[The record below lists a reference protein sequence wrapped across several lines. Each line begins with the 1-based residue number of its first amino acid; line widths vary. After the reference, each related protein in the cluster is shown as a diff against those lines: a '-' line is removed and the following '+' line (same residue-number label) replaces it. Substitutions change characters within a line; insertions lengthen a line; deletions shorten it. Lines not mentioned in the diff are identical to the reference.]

1 MSAIITEKF
10 RKHNADQFHESF
22 SEASANVYYLF
33 IGKAT
38 AFTSS
43 TTTGSDS
50 SPPTPADA
58 VGEVQYYAWDS
69 MLAAKKITSSDIQ
82 FAIPRRNWANGTTY
96 DMYKHNIS
104 SSNTATSG
112 ASNLFDSTFYFMTS
126 DFRVYKVLDNNGGSA
141 YSGAEPTSESTS
153 VFALG
158 GYVLKYMFKISAS
171 DAAKY
176 LTTDFLPVQTD
187 STVSAAATDGAIE
200 SVVVTAGSG
209 YTDGTYY
216 AAVYGDGTSQGT
228 SSGAIIRITVSSGSI
243 QSFGLTTGSDTTIH
257 AAGASYTF
265 GTVNLGDDF
274 IFSDSSL
281 SSSTTLGSSGTGGAI
296 EIIIS
301 PKEGHGNDAT
311 TELGAHYV
319 MTATTLSQAEG
330 DDLTTANDFRQVGL
344 MVDPTTYGTSTVASD
359 TTARQT
365 FVVKGSATSGTFEA
379 DEQITQA
386 STGAVGKVVEFD
398 SDRSLLYYQQ
408 ERFSGFGTNATNSGY
423 VAFSGTNTITGQT
436 SSATLTPSSDTETV
450 TLANSNT
457 LTLTTGYA
465 NPELQPD
472 SGNIIY
478 LENRKPIQRDSDQTE
493 DIKLIIEF

>member
-10 RKHNADQFHESF
+10 RKHNANQFHESF
-22 SEASANVYYLF
+22 SEASASVYYLF

-58 VGEVQYYAWDS
+58 VGETHFYAWDS
-69 MLAAKKITSSDIQ
+69 MLAAKKITSSDIS
-82 FAIPRRNWANGTTY
+82 FAITRRNFVNGTVY

-104 SSNTATSG
+104 SSNTTTSG
-112 ASNLFDSTFYFMTS
+112 ASNLFDSSFYFVTS
-126 DFRVYKVLDNNGGSA
+126 DFRVYKVLDNNGGTA
-141 YSGAEPTSESTS
+141 FSGSEPTSESTS
-153 VFALG
+153 AFALG
-158 GYVLKYMFKISAS
+158 GYILKYMYKISAS
-171 DAAKY
+171 DAAKFN
-176 LTTDFLPVQTD
+176 TTDFIPVSTD

-200 SVVVTAGSG
+200 SIVVTAGSG

-216 AAVYGDGTSQGT
+216 AAVFGDGTNQGT
-228 SSGAIIRITVSSGSI
+228 SSGAVIRITVTSGSI
-243 QSFGLTTGSDTTIH
+243 QSFGLTAGTDTTIH
-257 AAGASYTF
+257 SAGAGYTF
-265 GTVNLGDDF
+265 GTVNLGNDF

-281 SSSTTLGSSGTGGAI
+281 SSSTTLGSGTGGAI
-296 EIIIS
+296 EVIIS
-301 PKEGHGNDAT
+301 PKDGHGNDAVA
-311 TELGAHYV
+311 ELGGHFV

-344 MVDPTTYGTSTVASD
+344 VVDPTTFGTSSVASA

-365 FVVKGSATSGTFEA
+365 YVVKGSATSGTFEA

-386 STGAVGKVVEFD
+386 STGAVGKVVEYD

-408 ERFSGFGTNATNSGY
+408 ERFSGFGTSATNSGFT
-423 VAFSGTNTITGQT
+423 AFSGTNTITGQT
-436 SSATLTPSSDTETV
+436 SSATLTPSDTTETV